1 MATSPETVLK
11 DLKQNK
17 YAPVYFLDG
26 DEPYYI
32 DLIADYIEQHALSEA
47 DRGFNQ
53 MVMYGK
59 DTQVNQVVSNARR
72 FPMMAERQ
80 VVLVKEAQELQD
92 LGKADAQKLLESY
105 VQNPLPSTILVLCHK
120 HKSFD
125 KRKALYKALVKN
137 GVVVSTKKLYDNQ
150 VPAWIEQFV
159 KSEGHDISPKAV
171 QMLSEFIGNKLE
183 RLVNEIRKILINFEG
198 PVTIEDHHVQ
208 KFVGVSKEYNVFE
221 LQKAISFK
229 DIVKANTII
238 TYFAANPKDHPII
251 PMIALLYGY
260 FSKLLIVHHSKDK
273 SEKGLAA
280 QLRINPYFAK
290 EYIAAS
296 RNYSLG
302 KVVSIINYLRQA
314 DLQSKGV
321 NSGSATGGEIMKE
334 LIFKILH

>member
-1 MATSPETVLK
+1 MAASPETVLK

-32 DLIADYIEQHALSEA
+32 DLIANYIEQHALNEA
-47 DRGFNQ
+47 DKGFNQ
-53 MVMYGK
+53 IVMYGK
-59 DTQVNQVVSNARR
+59 DAQVNQVVSNARR

-120 HKSFD
+120 HKNFD
-125 KRKALYKALVKN
+125 KRKALYKAFGKN
-137 GVVVSTKKLYDNQ
+137 GVVISTKKLYDNQ
-150 VPAWIEQFV
+150 VPNWIEQYV
-159 KSEGHDISPKAV
+159 KGEGHDISPKAV
-171 QMLSEFIGNKLE
+171 QMLNEYIGNNLE
-183 RLVNEIRKILINFEG
+183 RLVNEIKKILINFEG
-198 PVTIEDHHVQ
+198 TVTIDDGHVQ
-208 KFVGVSKEYNVFE
+208 KYVGVSKEYNVFE

-229 DIVKANTII
+229 DVVKANTII

-273 SEKGLAA
+273 SDKGIAA
-280 QLRINPYFAK
+280 QLKINPYFVK

-302 KVVSIINYLRQA
+302 KVVNVIHYLRQA

-321 NSGSATGGEIMKE
+321 DSGSATGGEIMKE